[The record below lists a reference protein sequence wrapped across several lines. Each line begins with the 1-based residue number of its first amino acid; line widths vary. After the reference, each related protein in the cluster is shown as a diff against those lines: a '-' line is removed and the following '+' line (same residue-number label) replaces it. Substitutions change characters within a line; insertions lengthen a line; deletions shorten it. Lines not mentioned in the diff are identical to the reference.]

1 MPDFHLYLVIGLAL
15 GGVYAM
21 SGVGLVVLFRTTG
34 VLNLFYGAVGSL
46 GSLVAWELVN
56 EHGWNR
62 WLSYVAVILL
72 AGLLTL
78 LYGWFLGPPLANRDP
93 LVKASASLGFAL
105 ILLGFMQ
112 WRWTTDVRSIDLPTS
127 DHQFKANWFAAAD
140 SKPEWFRINL
150 TQGLA
155 MIIPI
160 VLTIAVITFL
170 NRSMIGTAMRALADE
185 RDNTA
190 LLGVPVRRVEAA
202 AWFGSGVIFGLCGLL
217 FAELVSMEIVA
228 LTFSIPIAALAA
240 ALIGRVE
247 SLKVTVI
254 AAFIIGLVQS
264 ELNAIGS
271 LAEYRN
277 TTPFV
282 CAIVVLLYFGWRRQ
296 VGGRVA

>member
-1 MPDFHLYLVIGLAL
+1 MPDFQPYIVIGLAL

-34 VLNLFYGAVGSL
+34 VLNLFYGAVGAL
-46 GSLVAWELVN
+46 GALVAWDLIN
-56 EHGWNR
+56 ERGWNE
-62 WLSYVAVILL
+62 WLSYAVALL
-72 AGLLTL
+72 LGGLLTL

-112 WRWTTDVRSIDLPTS
+112 WKWTADVRSLILPTS
-127 DHQFKANWFAAAD
+127 KKQFTANWGAPAD
-140 SKPEWFRINL
+140 DSTDWFRIDW

-155 MIIPI
+155 MLIPI
-160 VLTIAVITFL
+160 ALTIITVAFL
-170 NRSMIGTAMRALADE
+170 NRSKIGTAMRALADD
-185 RDNTA
+185 RDNTS

-202 AWFGSGVIFGLCGLL
+202 AWFGSGIIFGLCGLL
-217 FAELVSMEIVA
+217 LANLVSMEIAA

-247 SLKVTVI
+247 SLWTTVV
-254 AAFIIGLVQS
+254 AAFVIGLVQS
-264 ELNAIGS
+264 ELNAVGS

-277 TTPFV
+277 ATPFV
-282 CAIVVLLYFGWRRQ
+282 SAIIVLLYFGYRRQ